1 MNEDDLV
8 AQIRAKLDTLNPGER
23 RLAQLRLD
31 RILRRKRALA
41 AYPSPGHL
49 AKLLAPDTV
58 QTKMMTALDQ
68 IAIAAD
74 SGFQRQWI
82 ISTPPQE
89 GKLVAHS
96 ELVPTPGGWVKHG
109 DIRTGDFVFAPDG
122 HPIEV
127 THIGAIADAWL
138 TVHFSD
144 HSSIKVHPRH
154 EWTVYDRNSHCW
166 RTVDTEFLAEANL
179 EEGEPGRRGHRYRF
193 QLPFRE
199 PLQAP
204 DADLPVEPYALGVWL
219 GDGNTRKGGVIT
231 HHPDDGYDLSPYAAS
246 SRWVHPGTGIVNTTY
261 PDLTRALRAAGL
273 LGNKHIPA
281 AYLRASE
288 AQRRALL
295 AGLVDTDGHAA
306 LSGQVSFDN
315 GNPLLI
321 QQVAELARTLGYRAH
336 VHRPT
341 PPKLSSSGIQGKLEM
356 WRVTFTPH
364 DQHAAR
370 LDRKRRGK
378 LGIRRRVAITGVTEG
393 IREPGRCLTVD
404 SEDGLYLVGDHFTP
418 THNTMRMGT
427 AVPLWLLMRNP
438 QRRIIIASY
447 EQTLAARSTLA
458 VRQAIETFGA
468 GYKGDRN
475 YLNQEDQLGLILD
488 PDQAKQANWNLIDGP
503 GRRNGGMVAVGVGGS
518 LTGRSADVMIID
530 DAVKNALQADNPV
543 QRQAVWD
550 WYQSV
555 ASTRLSPGAI
565 VVVIGTRWHE
575 DDLIGRIIKDDQSG
589 GGVPAFQQLVI
600 PAIAKSKDPLGRK
613 PGQYLVSTR
622 KRTVREWKAIR
633 RRVGERFWSAMYMGE
648 PHPPA
653 GGIFK
658 LEWIEHHRRPVAPE
672 LSVVEVFV
680 DPADN
685 EGDGDEAGVITM
697 GRGAAD
703 QHLYVLADDSGH
715 MTSGRWFRVAF
726 LAALRHDASA
736 VRYEKSLSGLRRIGR
751 KAWKDLLREAKK
763 LHELDPFKH
772 LETDRRP
779 EMPDEAI
786 IFEAAGQLARDDAEP
801 AEIVKLQRD
810 LTELWPLVPQVLD
823 LPPTGI
829 PVQSFPAKGTKTHR
843 AKMAGPMHEWGH
855 VHWVG
860 DFVELKYQMVAW
872 QESQDSPD
880 RMDAYVHGITK
891 LGQTGDS
898 LMDPPSNGQ
907 QRDLPKRPNAP
918 GSQVLQRQGVARSGL
933 GVGGGRFGP

>member
-8 AQIRAKLDTLNPGER
+8 AQIRAKLDTLNGGER

-41 AYPSPGHL
+41 TYPSPGHL

-74 SGFQRQWI
+74 AGFQRQWI

-89 GKLVAHS
+89 GK
-96 ELVPTPGGWVKHG
+96 
-109 DIRTGDFVFAPDG
+109 
-122 HPIEV
+122 
-127 THIGAIADAWL
+127 
-138 TVHFSD
+138 
-144 HSSIKVHPRH
+144 
-154 EWTVYDRNSHCW
+154 
-166 RTVDTEFLAEANL
+166 
-179 EEGEPGRRGHRYRF
+179 
-193 QLPFRE
+193 
-199 PLQAP
+199 
-204 DADLPVEPYALGVWL
+204 
-219 GDGNTRKGGVIT
+219 
-231 HHPDDGYDLSPYAAS
+231 
-246 SRWVHPGTGIVNTTY
+246 
-261 PDLTRALRAAGL
+261 
-273 LGNKHIPA
+273 
-281 AYLRASE
+281 
-288 AQRRALL
+288 
-295 AGLVDTDGHAA
+295 
-306 LSGQVSFDN
+306 
-315 GNPLLI
+315 
-321 QQVAELARTLGYRAH
+321 
-336 VHRPT
+336 
-341 PPKLSSSGIQGKLEM
+341 
-356 WRVTFTPH
+356 
-364 DQHAAR
+364 
-370 LDRKRRGK
+370 
-378 LGIRRRVAITGVTEG
+378 
-393 IREPGRCLTVD
+393 
-404 SEDGLYLVGDHFTP
+404 
-418 THNTMRMGT
+418 TMRMGT

-565 VVVIGTRWHE
+565 VIVIGTRWHE

-589 GGVPAFQQLVI
+589 GGVPSFQQLVI
-600 PAIAKSKDPLGRK
+600 PAIAKGKDPLGRS

-622 KRTVREWKAIR
+622 RRTVREWKAIR
-633 RRVGERFWSAMYMGE
+633 KRVGERFWSAMYMGE

-658 LEWIEHHRRPVAPE
+658 LEWIENHRRPVAPE

-703 QHLYVLADDSGH
+703 GHLYVLADDSGH
-715 MTSGRWFRVAF
+715 MTSGRWFRVAY

-751 KAWKDLLREAKK
+751 RAWKDLLREAKK

-772 LETDRRP
+772 LEVARRP
-779 EMPDEAI
+779 EIPDEEL
-786 IFEAAGQLARDDAEP
+786 IFEAANQLARDDAEP
-801 AEIVKLQRD
+801 EELVKLRRD
-810 LTELWPLVPQVLD
+810 LTELWPLVPKVLETQE
-823 LPPTGI
+823 TGI
-829 PVQSFPAKGTKTHR
+829 PVQSIAAKGTKTHR
-843 AKMAGPMHEWGH
+843 AKMTGPMHEWGH

-860 DFVELKYQMVAW
+860 DFVELKYQLVAW

-880 RMDAYVHGITK
+880 RMDAYVHGVTK

-898 LMDPPSNGQ
+898 IMTPPSSGDR
-907 QRDLPKRPNAP
+907 QRDLPKRPNAV
-918 GSQVLQRQGVARSGL
+918 GSQVLQRQGVTRAGL
-933 GVGGGRFGP
+933 GVAAGRYGP

>member
-8 AQIRAKLDTLNPGER
+8 AQIRAKLDTLNTGER

-41 AYPSPGHL
+41 MYPSPGHL
-49 AKLLAPDTV
+49 AKLLAPDTI

-74 SGFQRQWI
+74 AGFQRQWI

-89 GKLVAHS
+89 GK
-96 ELVPTPGGWVKHG
+96 
-109 DIRTGDFVFAPDG
+109 
-122 HPIEV
+122 
-127 THIGAIADAWL
+127 
-138 TVHFSD
+138 
-144 HSSIKVHPRH
+144 
-154 EWTVYDRNSHCW
+154 
-166 RTVDTEFLAEANL
+166 
-179 EEGEPGRRGHRYRF
+179 
-193 QLPFRE
+193 
-199 PLQAP
+199 
-204 DADLPVEPYALGVWL
+204 
-219 GDGNTRKGGVIT
+219 
-231 HHPDDGYDLSPYAAS
+231 
-246 SRWVHPGTGIVNTTY
+246 
-261 PDLTRALRAAGL
+261 
-273 LGNKHIPA
+273 
-281 AYLRASE
+281 
-288 AQRRALL
+288 
-295 AGLVDTDGHAA
+295 
-306 LSGQVSFDN
+306 
-315 GNPLLI
+315 
-321 QQVAELARTLGYRAH
+321 
-336 VHRPT
+336 
-341 PPKLSSSGIQGKLEM
+341 
-356 WRVTFTPH
+356 
-364 DQHAAR
+364 
-370 LDRKRRGK
+370 
-378 LGIRRRVAITGVTEG
+378 
-393 IREPGRCLTVD
+393 
-404 SEDGLYLVGDHFTP
+404 
-418 THNTMRMGT
+418 TMRMGT

-475 YLNQEDQLGLILD
+475 YANQEDQLGLILD

-530 DAVKNALQADNPV
+530 DAVKNAQQADNPV

-565 VVVIGTRWHE
+565 VIVIGCLTGDALVRMADGSERPIREIRPGDLVASYEDGRMTTARVLNWINHGPDSLFRIRMKSGTEIRANARHPFLTVENGERVWRRTDELQPSARILRVAEPTLELPAPPTDVTLQQSARACACRTTARPAGQQGTGHPRSTLDPGARLTSATATRSTTRLTTACSVSRVAVVPFAENRPALPTPEDVARSSLTTTTTPEPCAVCCATNATWPLGTAELLPDFEQQPTTWTLDEVVEVAPTLAEDVFDIQVERTENFIANGLVTHNTRWHE
-575 DDLIGRIIKDDQSG
+575 DDLIGRIIKDDLAG

-600 PAIAKSKDPLGRK
+600 PAIAKSRDPLGRK

-633 RRVGERFWSAMYMGE
+633 KRVGERFWSAMYMGE

-653 GGIFK
+653 GGIFQ
-658 LEWIEHHRRPVAPE
+658 LEWIENHRRPVAPE

-697 GRGAAD
+697 GRGAED

-726 LAALRHDASA
+726 LAALRHNASA

-763 LHELDPFKH
+763 LHELDPYKGSEFR
-772 LETDRRP
+772 RRP
-779 EMPDEAI
+779 EQPDGEL
-786 IFEAAGQLARDDAEP
+786 IFAAATELARDDAESK
-801 AEIVKLQRD
+801 EIVQLQRD
-810 LTELWPLVPQVLD
+810 LTELWPLVPQVLA

-829 PVQSFPAKGTKTHR
+829 PIQAITAKGTKTHR
-843 AKMAGPMHEWGH
+843 AKMTGPMHEWGH

-860 DFVELKYQMVAW
+860 DFVELKYQLVAW

-891 LGQTGDS
+891 LGQTGDA
-898 LMDPPSNGQ
+898 LMEPPRPPTRGGAQ
-907 QRDLPKRPNAP
+907 LPSRPSVTAP
-918 GSQVLQRQGVARSGL
+918 VLERQGVTRSGL
-933 GVGGGRFGP
+933 GAAAGRYG